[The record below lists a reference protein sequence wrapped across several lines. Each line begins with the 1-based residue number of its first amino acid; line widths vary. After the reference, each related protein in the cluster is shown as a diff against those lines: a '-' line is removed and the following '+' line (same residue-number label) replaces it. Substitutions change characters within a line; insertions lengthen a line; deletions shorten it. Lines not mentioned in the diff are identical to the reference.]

1 MINLRKPWGR
11 ICLRAS
17 LQEVRLHDLRHTAA
31 SVAVAQGA
39 SLPVIGRL
47 LGHSQAQTTQRYA
60 HVDSDPALRA
70 ANAMGSAKQSI
81 MHNARPDPTE

>member
-1 MINLRKPWGR
+1 MINLRKPWAR
-11 ICLRAS
+11 ICTRAE

-39 SLPVIGRL
+39 SVPVIGRL

-60 HVDSDPALRA
+60 HVDADPALRA
-70 ANAMGSAKQSI
+70 ANFVGGAMQSI
-81 MHNARPDPTE
+81 SHKEALHPE